1 MPGEGPGYKARRGLQ
16 GTLADRRSRIRGVRL
31 GTSALDGLSNGRFF
45 VACGLGGVAVA
56 VAPFV
61 LDSYTLN
68 ILVRAIFYAM
78 LALTVDVLWGYTG
91 YLTFG
96 QSAFF
101 GAGAYAAGLVFTHLG
116 FSPGLALLALLA
128 ALASAALIAGLV
140 GWLSFYHGATPLYA
154 SVISL
159 VLPIVVTQLLF
170 SGGTF
175 TGSSSGLTG
184 YTAFDLSLEAW
195 FWCAGFTLLL
205 LTALAWRFVHSDA
218 GRLLLA
224 MRDNELRCAYLGI
237 DTSSL
242 KIGLLVATALVA
254 AVAGFGYASFSGVV
268 APELAGFV
276 FGTEVIIWVALGG
289 RGTLVGPVFGALLI
303 EVASAYLGGSLP
315 YVWKLFLGAAF
326 VGVIVLLP
334 QGLLPSLLGRWRT
347 RADAAPSAPPP
358 VLVPAPAPARRL
370 VEAAPQAAVALQG
383 VAKQFGSLHVLE
395 NIELVAHAGELVSLI
410 GPNGAGK
417 TTLMR
422 CMSDGAERSSGSVHI
437 AGHDIR
443 KSPPYICVRYGLG
456 RKFQTANVFDSLT
469 VAECLRIARARLE
482 RPSAWRCSPELALPA
497 YALSVL
503 QVTQL
508 DQKLDTQARHLS
520 HGEQQALEL
529 AMVLAMEPRVV
540 LLDEPTAGLTLAER
554 TQIGGIFL
562 DLAHR
567 FGLCLLLVEHDIDFV
582 REISTRMVVLHQ
594 GRIAMQGTVQEVV
607 QSELVR
613 SIYSGAVPHAE
624 GAA

>member
-1 MPGEGPGYKARRGLQ
+1 MAASAPVDPRRPRFLI
-16 GTLADRRSRIRGVRL
+16 ACAAA
-31 GTSALDGLSNGRFF
+31 AL
-45 VACGLGGVAVA
+45 AVA

-61 LDSYTLN
+61 LDSYTLS
-68 ILVRAIFYAM
+68 ILVRAIFFAM
-78 LALTVDVLWGYTG
+78 VALTVDILWGYTG

-116 FSPGLALLALLA
+116 FSPGLALLALAA
-128 ALASAALIAGLV
+128 ALVAAALIAALV

-159 VLPIVVTQLLF
+159 VLPIVMTQLLF

-184 YTAFDLSLEAW
+184 YTSFDLSLEAW
-195 FWCAGFTLLL
+195 FWWAGFALVA

-224 MRDNELRCAYLGI
+224 TRDNEMRCAYLGI
-237 DTSSL
+237 NTGTL
-242 KIGLLVATALVA
+242 KIALLVATAMVA
-254 AVAGFGYASFSGVV
+254 SVAGFGYASFSGVV

-276 FGTEVIIWVALGG
+276 FGTEIIIWVALGG
-289 RGTLVGPVFGALLI
+289 RGTLIGPVFGALLI
-303 EVASAYLGGSLP
+303 ELASAYLGGSLP
-315 YVWKLFLGAAF
+315 YVWKLLLGAAF
-326 VGVIVLLP
+326 VAVIVLLP
-334 QGLLPSLLGRWRT
+334 QGLLPALLGRWRVQREGDLAGPVPALVPARPRDAVIAT
-347 RADAAPSAPPP
+347 DAAPA
-358 VLVPAPAPARRL
+358 
-370 VEAAPQAAVALQG
+370 AAVSLKG
-383 VAKQFGSLHVLE
+383 VARQFGSFRVLE
-395 NIELVAHAGELVSLI
+395 HIDIEAMPGELVSLI

-417 TTLMR
+417 TTLMK
-422 CMSDGAERSSGSVHI
+422 CMSDGAERSAGSVHI

-443 KSPPYICVRYGLG
+443 HSPPYICVRHGLG
-456 RKFQTANVFDSLT
+456 RKFQTANVFDTLS
-469 VAECLRIARARLE
+469 VAECLRIARARLD
-482 RPSAWRCSPELALPA
+482 RPSAWRRSDELALPA
-497 YALSVL
+497 YALAVL

-508 DQKLDTQARHLS
+508 DQKLGIQARHLS

-554 TQIGGIFL
+554 TQIGQVFL

-607 QSELVR
+607 ESELVR
-613 SIYSGAVPHAE
+613 TIYSGAAGHGAE
-624 GAA
+624 AA

>member
-1 MPGEGPGYKARRGLQ
+1 VA
-16 GTLADRRSRIRGVRL
+16 
-31 GTSALDGLSNGRFF
+31 
-45 VACGLGGVAVA
+45 ACGAAALAVA

-61 LDSYTLN
+61 LDSYTLS
-68 ILVRAIFYAM
+68 ILVRALFFAM
-78 LALTVDVLWGYTG
+78 VALTVDVLWGYTG

-116 FSPGLALLALLA
+116 FSPGLALLALAA
-128 ALASAALIAGLV
+128 ALLAAALIAGLV

-159 VLPIVVTQLLF
+159 VLPIVMTQLLF

-184 YTAFDLSLEAW
+184 YTAFDLSLQAW
-195 FWCAGFTLLL
+195 FWWAGLGLVA

-224 MRDNELRCAYLGI
+224 TRDNEMRCAYLGI
-237 DTSSL
+237 DTSTL
-242 KIGLLVATALVA
+242 KIALLIVTALVA
-254 AVAGFGYASFSGVV
+254 SVAGFGYASFSGVV

-276 FGTEVIIWVALGG
+276 FGTEIIIWVALGG

-315 YVWKLFLGAAF
+315 YVWKLLLGTAF
-326 VGVIVLLP
+326 VAVIVLLP
-334 QGLLPSLLGRWRT
+334 QGLLPALLGRWR
-347 RADAAPSAPPP
+347 ADDEATGTSTGTPP
-358 VLVPAPAPARRL
+358 RL
-370 VEAAPQAAVALQG
+370 VQALPRNDHAAIGEAVALKG
-383 VAKQFGSLHVLE
+383 VAKQFGSSRVLE
-395 NIELVAHAGELVSLI
+395 HIDIVAAPGELVSLI

-417 TTLMR
+417 TTLMK
-422 CMSDGAERSSGSVHI
+422 CMSDGAERSAGSVHI

-443 KSPPYICVRYGLG
+443 RSPPYIGVRHGLG
-456 RKFQTANVFDSLT
+456 RKFQTANVFDTLT
-469 VAECLRIARARLE
+469 VAECLLIARARLD
-482 RPSAWRCSPELALPA
+482 RPSLWQRSATLALPA
-497 YALSVL
+497 YALAVL

-508 DQKLDTQARHLS
+508 DQKLGTQARHLS

-554 TQIGGIFL
+554 TQIGQVFL

-567 FGLCLLLVEHDIDFV
+567 FGLCLLLVEHDIEFV

-607 QSELVR
+607 ESELVR
-613 SIYSGAVPHAE
+613 TIYA
-624 GAA
+624 GAAGHGTEAA

>member
-1 MPGEGPGYKARRGLQ
+1 MTDIAAAPALAPTRARG
-16 GTLADRRSRIRGVRL
+16 SRFLFACAIA
-31 GTSALDGLSNGRFF
+31 AL
-45 VACGLGGVAVA
+45 AVA

-68 ILVRAIFYAM
+68 ILVRAIFFAM

-101 GAGAYAAGLVFTHLG
+101 GAGAYAVGLVFTHFG
-116 FSPGLALLALLA
+116 FSPGLALLALAAALLA
-128 ALASAALIAGLV
+128 AAAIAALV

-159 VLPIVVTQLLF
+159 VLPIVMTQLLF

-184 YTAFDLSLEAW
+184 YTSFDLSLEAW
-195 FWCAGFTLLL
+195 FWWAGFALLI

-224 MRDNELRCAYLGI
+224 TRDNELRCAYLGI
-237 DTSSL
+237 NTSAL
-242 KIGLLVATALVA
+242 KIALLVVTAMVA
-254 AVAGFGYASFSGVV
+254 SVAGFGYASFSGVV

-289 RGTLVGPVFGALLI
+289 RGTLIGPVFGALLI

-315 YVWKLFLGAAF
+315 YVWKLLLGTAF
-326 VGVIVLLP
+326 VAVIVLLP
-334 QGLLPSLLGRWRT
+334 QGLLPALSGRLRPKDEDAVDRT
-347 RADAAPSAPPP
+347 PPT
-358 VLVPAPAPARRL
+358 LVPAPTRCT
-370 VEAAPQAAVALQG
+370 EALAAAEAVVIKG
-383 VAKQFGSLHVLE
+383 VAKQFGSLRVLE
-395 NIELVAHAGELVSLI
+395 HIDITARPGELVSLI

-417 TTLMR
+417 TTLMK
-422 CMSDGAERSSGSVHI
+422 CMSDGAERSAGSVHI

-443 KSPPYICVRYGLG
+443 RSPPYICVRHGLG
-456 RKFQTANVFDSLT
+456 RKFQTANVFDTLT
-469 VAECLRIARARLE
+469 VAECLRIARARLD
-482 RPSAWRCSPELALPA
+482 RPSIWRRSGVLALPA
-497 YALSVL
+497 YALAVIT
-503 QVTQL
+503 VTQL
-508 DQKLDTQARHLS
+508 DQKLGTPARQLS

-554 TQIGGIFL
+554 TQIGQVFL
-562 DLAHR
+562 DLTQR

-594 GRIAMQGTVQEVV
+594 GRIAMQGTVREVV
-607 QSELVR
+607 ESELVR
-613 SIYSGAVPHAE
+613 TIYSGAAGHGKE
-624 GAA
+624 AA

>member
-1 MPGEGPGYKARRGLQ
+1 MPDNAAISPLPPPVAR
-16 GTLADRRSRIRGVRL
+16 DRRFLIAC
-31 GTSALDGLSNGRFF
+31 SAAAL
-45 VACGLGGVAVA
+45 VVA

-61 LDSYTLN
+61 LDSYMLN
-68 ILVRAIFYAM
+68 ILIRAIFFAM
-78 LALTVDVLWGYTG
+78 LALTVDLLWGYTG

-116 FSPGLALLALLA
+116 FSPGLALLALAA
-128 ALASAALIAGLV
+128 ALLSAAAIAALV

-159 VLPIVVTQLLF
+159 VLPIVMTQLLF

-184 YTAFDLSLEAW
+184 YTSFDLSLEAW
-195 FWCAGFTLLL
+195 FWWAGFALLI

-224 MRDNELRCAYLGI
+224 TRDNELRCAYLGI
-237 DTSSL
+237 DTSTL
-242 KIGLLVATALVA
+242 KIALLVVTGMVA
-254 AVAGFGYASFSGVV
+254 SVAGFGYASFSGVV

-276 FGTEVIIWVALGG
+276 FGTEIIIWVALGG
-289 RGTLVGPVFGALLI
+289 RGTLIGPVFGALLI

-315 YVWKLFLGAAF
+315 YVWKLLLGAAF
-326 VGVIVLLP
+326 VAVIVLLP
-334 QGLLPSLLGRWRT
+334 QGLLPALSGRLRQKDE
-347 RADAAPSAPPP
+347 DAVDRNPPTLATAIP
-358 VLVPAPAPARRL
+358 RRNVATAASEALVLK
-370 VEAAPQAAVALQG
+370 G
-383 VAKQFGSLHVLE
+383 VTKRFGSLRVLE
-395 NIELVAHAGELVSLI
+395 HIDITARAGELVSLI

-417 TTLMR
+417 TTLMK
-422 CMSDGAERSSGSVHI
+422 CMSDGAERSAGSVHI
-437 AGHDIR
+437 AGHDIQR
-443 KSPPYICVRYGLG
+443 SPPYICVRHGLG
-456 RKFQTANVFDSLT
+456 RKFQTANVFNTLT
-469 VAECLRIARARLE
+469 VAECLRVARARLD
-482 RPSAWRCSPELALPA
+482 RPSIWQRSGVLELPA
-497 YALSVL
+497 YAVVVL
-503 QVTQL
+503 AVTQL
-508 DQKLDTQARHLS
+508 DQKLGTPARQLS

-554 TQIGGIFL
+554 GQIGQVFL
-562 DLAHR
+562 DLTQR

-594 GRIAMQGTVQEVV
+594 GRIALQGTVQEVV
-607 QSELVR
+607 DSDLVR
-613 SIYSGAVPHAE
+613 TVYSGVAGHGTE
-624 GAA
+624 AA

>member
-1 MPGEGPGYKARRGLQ
+1 MVDETPPEAPAALPSSVAAP
-16 GTLADRRSRIRGVRL
+16 ADRQSRIPGVRWAAM
-31 GTSALDGLSNGRFF
+31 GSTQRF
-45 VACGLGGVAVA
+45 VLACGGAALVIAL
-56 VAPFV
+56 APFV

-68 ILVRAIFYAM
+68 ILVRAVFYAM

-101 GAGAYAAGLVFTHLG
+101 GAGTYAAGLVFTHLG

-128 ALASAALIAGLV
+128 ALLSAALIAALV

-159 VLPIVVTQLLF
+159 VLPIVMTQLLF

-184 YTAFDLSLEAW
+184 YSTFDLSLEAW
-195 FWCAGFTLLL
+195 FWWAGFTLLI

-224 MRDNELRCAYLGI
+224 TRDNELRCAYLGI
-237 DTSSL
+237 NTSTL
-242 KIGLLVATALVA
+242 KTLLLVATALVA
-254 AVAGFGYASFSGVV
+254 SVAGFGYASFSGVV

-315 YVWKLFLGAAF
+315 YVWKLLLGAAF
-326 VGVIVLLP
+326 VAVIVLLP
-334 QGLLPSLLGRWRT
+334 QGLLPALLGRWR
-347 RADAAPSAPPP
+347 RQAADAPSAPPP
-358 VLVPAPAPARRL
+358 RLLRAPAMARG
-370 VEAAPQAAVALQG
+370 EDGAASGPAVAMKG
-383 VAKQFGSLHVLE
+383 VARHFGSLRVLE
-395 NIELVAHAGELVSLI
+395 GIDIEARAGELVSLI

-417 TTLMR
+417 TTLMK
-422 CMSDGAERSSGSVHI
+422 CLSDGAERSAGSVHI
-437 AGHDIR
+437 AGHDIHR
-443 KSPPYICVRYGLG
+443 SPPYVCVRHGLG
-456 RKFQTANVFDSLT
+456 RKFQTANVFDTLT

-482 RPSAWRCSPELALPA
+482 RPSAWRCSSELALPA

-503 QVTQL
+503 RVTQL
-508 DQKLDTQARHLS
+508 DQKLGTQARHLS

-554 TQIGGIFL
+554 TQIGQVFL

-594 GRIAMQGTVQEVV
+594 GRIAMQGTVREVV
-607 QSELVR
+607 DSELVR
-613 SIYSGAVPHAE
+613 TIYSGAAGHAQE
-624 GAA
+624 AA

>member
-1 MPGEGPGYKARRGLQ
+1 MPDLAAGSATPAAAQPQ
-16 GTLADRRSRIRGVRL
+16 GDTRSRR
-31 GTSALDGLSNGRFF
+31 F
-45 VACGLGGVAVA
+45 VAVCAAGALAVA

-68 ILVRAIFYAM
+68 ILVRAIFFAM
-78 LALTVDVLWGYTG
+78 VALTVDILWGYTG

-101 GAGAYAAGLVFTHLG
+101 GAGAYAAALVFTHLG
-116 FSPGLALLALLA
+116 FSPGLALLALAA
-128 ALASAALIAGLV
+128 ALLAAALIAALV

-159 VLPIVVTQLLF
+159 VLPIVMTQLLF

-195 FWCAGFTLLL
+195 FWCAGFALVI

-224 MRDNELRCAYLGI
+224 TRDNEMRCAYLGI
-237 DTSSL
+237 DTSTL
-242 KIGLLVATALVA
+242 KIVLLVVTAMVA
-254 AVAGFGYASFSGVV
+254 SVAGFGYASFSGVV

-276 FGTEVIIWVALGG
+276 FGTEIIIWVALGG

-315 YVWKLFLGAAF
+315 YVWKLLLGAAF
-326 VGVIVLLP
+326 VAVIVLLP
-334 QGLLPSLLGRWRT
+334 QGLLPALLGRGRPRDEGT
-347 RADAAPSAPPP
+347 GTSPPP
-358 VLVPAPAPARRL
+358 VLVQAQRRTDTPDATT
-370 VEAAPQAAVALQG
+370 ESATEAVALKG
-383 VAKQFGSLHVLE
+383 VAKQFGSFRVLE
-395 NIELVAHAGELVSLI
+395 HIDIVARPGELVSLI

-417 TTLMR
+417 TTLMK
-422 CMSDGAERSSGSVHI
+422 CMSDGAERSAGSVHI
-437 AGHDIR
+437 AGQDIR
-443 KSPPYICVRYGLG
+443 HAPPYICVRYGLG
-456 RKFQTANVFDSLT
+456 RKFQTANVFDTLT
-469 VAECLRIARARLE
+469 VAECLRIARARLD
-482 RPSAWRCSPELALPA
+482 RPSAWQRRPELALPA
-497 YALSVL
+497 YALAVL
-503 QVTQL
+503 HVTQL
-508 DQKLDTQARHLS
+508 DQKLGTQARHLS

-554 TQIGGIFL
+554 TQIGQVFL

-607 QSELVR
+607 ESELVR
-613 SIYSGAVPHAE
+613 TIYSGAAGHGKE
-624 GAA
+624 AA

>member
-1 MPGEGPGYKARRGLQ
+1 MHDIPSSASGTTPVTPAVAVASGTTAQ
-16 GTLADRRSRIRGVRL
+16 GK
-31 GTSALDGLSNGRFF
+31 RFLM
-45 VACGLGGVAVA
+45 ACGAAALVVA

-61 LDSYTLN
+61 LDGYTLN
-68 ILVRAIFYAM
+68 ILIRAIFFAM
-78 LALTVDVLWGYTG
+78 VALTVDILWGYTG

-101 GAGAYAAGLVFTHLG
+101 GAGAYAAGLVFTHMG

-128 ALASAALIAGLV
+128 ALASAAAIAALV

-159 VLPIVVTQLLF
+159 VLPIVATQLLF

-195 FWCAGFTLLL
+195 FWWAGFGLVI

-224 MRDNELRCAYLGI
+224 TRDNEMRCAYLGI
-237 DTSSL
+237 DTSKL
-242 KIGLLVATALVA
+242 KIALLVVTAMVA
-254 AVAGFGYASFSGVV
+254 SVAGFGYASFSGVV

-276 FGTEVIIWVALGG
+276 FGTEIIIWVALGG
-289 RGTLVGPVFGALLI
+289 RGTLIGPVLGALLI
-303 EVASAYLGGSLP
+303 ELASAYLGGSLP
-315 YVWKLFLGAAF
+315 YVWKLLLGVAF
-326 VGVIVLLP
+326 VAVIVLLP
-334 QGLLPSLLGRWRT
+334 QGLLPALVGRRRST
-347 RADAAPSAPPP
+347 DQD
-358 VLVPAPAPARRL
+358 APATTPPML
-370 VEAAPQAAVALQG
+370 VEAPPRAATGAAPTEAVALKG
-383 VAKQFGSLHVLE
+383 VAKQFGSFQVLE
-395 NIELVAHAGELVSLI
+395 DIDIVARPGELVSLI

-417 TTLMR
+417 TTLMK
-422 CMSDGAERSSGSVHI
+422 CMSDGAERSAGSVHI
-437 AGHDIR
+437 AGQDIR
-443 KSPPYICVRYGLG
+443 QSPPHICVRYGLG
-456 RKFQTANVFDSLT
+456 RKFQNANVFDTLT
-469 VAECLRIARARLE
+469 VAECLRISRARLD
-482 RPSAWRCSPELALPA
+482 RPSVWQRSTTLALPA

-503 QVTQL
+503 AVTQL
-508 DQKLDTQARHLS
+508 DQKLGTQARHLS

-554 TQIGGIFL
+554 TQIGQVFL

-582 REISTRMVVLHQ
+582 RDVSTRMVVLHQ
-594 GRIAMQGTVQEVV
+594 GRVAMQGTVQEVV
-607 QSELVR
+607 DSELVR
-613 SIYSGAVPHAE
+613 TIYSGAAGHGKE
-624 GAA
+624 AA